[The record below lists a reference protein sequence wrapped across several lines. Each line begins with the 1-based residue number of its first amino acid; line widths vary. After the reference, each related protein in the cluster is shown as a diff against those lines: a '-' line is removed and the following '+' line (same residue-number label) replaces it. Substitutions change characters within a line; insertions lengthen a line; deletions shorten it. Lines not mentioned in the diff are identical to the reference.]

1 MSEKFQENVTVL
13 KQQCIGKDIY
23 DMTIQTK
30 HIAGHA
36 KAGQFVSLYSNDA
49 SKLLPRPISLCGI
62 DAEAGTLRLVYRVTG
77 EGTGTEEFS
86 RLKAGDT
93 IRVLGPL
100 GNGFTVEPGKKAF
113 LIGGGIGIPPM
124 LELAKSIKAAGTC
137 EFVSVMGYRDAQ
149 TFLLDEF
156 KEQVKKLKKEKSRLN
171 SLDHHKINIL
181 NGDKLNL
188 IALFDEFMKAKIIIN
203 GKAETFLGTN
213 AHITW
218 AKIISNHFLEHD
230 KPIPFG
236 TVENYFCDGK
246 PTDIDN
252 SDRKFKIIPIE

>member
-1 MSEKFQENVTVL
+1 MEFHGKSVKKYEIVSEQLLQEVKSKTQIEFQRTQELIDSAFTKLANSSNASTESNINTIKTILENYLDSNKEEQEEL
-13 KQQCIGKDIY
+13 KKQF
-23 DMTIQTK
+23 IQK
-30 HIAGHA
+30 
-36 KAGQFVSLYSNDA
+36 QNLDR
-49 SKLLPRPISLCGI
+49 LL
-62 DAEAGTLRLVYRVTG
+62 AQYNTTLK
-77 EGTGTEEFS
+77 E
-86 RLKAGDT
+86 
-93 IRVLGPL
+93 
-100 GNGFTVEPGKKAF
+100 
-113 LIGGGIGIPPM
+113 
-124 LELAKSIKAAGTC
+124 
-137 EFVSVMGYRDAQ
+137 
-149 TFLLDEF
+149 LDEF

>member
-1 MSEKFQENVTVL
+1 MNL
-13 KQQCIGKDIY
+13 K
-23 DMTIQTK
+23 
-30 HIAGHA
+30 
-36 KAGQFVSLYSNDA
+36 N
-49 SKLLPRPISLCGI
+49 
-62 DAEAGTLRLVYRVTG
+62 
-77 EGTGTEEFS
+77 
-86 RLKAGDT
+86 RLK
-93 IRVLGPL
+93 
-100 GNGFTVEPGKKAF
+100 
-113 LIGGGIGIPPM
+113 
-124 LELAKSIKAAGTC
+124 S
-137 EFVSVMGYRDAQ
+137 S
-149 TFLLDEF
+149 
-156 KEQVKKLKKEKSRLN
+156 KEKSRLN

>member
-1 MSEKFQENVTVL
+1 M
-13 KQQCIGKDIY
+13 
-23 DMTIQTK
+23 
-30 HIAGHA
+30 A
-36 KAGQFVSLYSNDA
+36 LYQKRA
-49 SKLLPRPISLCGI
+49 MISLRP
-62 DAEAGTLRLVYRVTG
+62 EW
-77 EGTGTEEFS
+77 
-86 RLKAGDT
+86 
-93 IRVLGPL
+93 
-100 GNGFTVEPGKKAF
+100 EPE
-113 LIGGGIGIPPM
+113 
-124 LELAKSIKAAGTC
+124 LE
-137 EFVSVMGYRDAQ
+137 
-149 TFLLDEF
+149 
-156 KEQVKKLKKEKSRLN
+156 KLKKEKSRLN